1 MKNIITLCFLSLF
14 FVSSANAQFGD
25 LLKKGKDKITAKGED
40 RTAMG
45 LKAALDE
52 GVQSAVKQLAKE
64 NGFYDS
70 PFRILVPEDAQK
82 VISKVKMVP
91 GFQDVE
97 EKLITQMN
105 QAAELAA
112 DKAAPIFLDAIKN
125 MTIKDGVNI
134 LMGEQDAATVYLED
148 KTRRELYKEF
158 LPVIRTSLE
167 ETNALTYWKSVVS
180 AYNKIPF
187 VKKQNPELDDHVNN
201 KALDGMFDLIE
212 EKERGI
218 RNDKSL
224 RNTELLQEVFAKQ
237 DK

>member
-1 MKNIITLCFLSLF
+1 MKSIITTIILSLSLAF
-14 FVSSANAQFGD
+14 SANAQFGD
-25 LLKKGKDKITAKGED
+25 LVNKGKDLLTGKGQD
-40 RTAMG
+40 NTAMA
-45 LKAALDE
+45 LKEALDN
-52 GVQSAVKQLAKE
+52 GVQSAAKQLARE
-64 NGFYDS
+64 NGYYDS
-70 PFRILVPEDAQK
+70 PYRVLIPEDAQK

-125 MTIKDGVNI
+125 MSIKDAVSI
-134 LMGEQDAATVYLED
+134 LMGEQDAATNYLQD
-148 KTRRELYKEF
+148 NTRRNLYKEF
-158 LPVIRTSLE
+158 MPVIRESLE
-167 ETNALTYWKSVVS
+167 EVNALTYWKSVVT

-201 KALDGMFDLIE
+201 KALDGMFGLIE
-212 EKERGI
+212 QKERGI
-218 RNDKSL
+218 RSDKTL
-224 RNTELLQEVFAKQ
+224 RNTKLLQDVFAKQ